1 MTGTAPVR
9 VRARVSAYALV
20 VREGRM
26 LLTRLSDAS
35 PVFAPGLWHLPGGGV
50 DPGEQPVEA
59 LVRELREET
68 GLEAAGVR
76 LLDAR
81 SYGVRR
87 DGVTWHLTALFYAV
101 EPAEGAEAAEGPE
114 GPECAEEAE
123 AGVPV
128 VAETGGS
135 TDAVAWVPLPDLP
148 DVPLSPPAADA
159 LRLLPSPTPGDGR
172 AGGARAAPRPPPSCG
187 GGSTPRGGP
196 PPPPPP

>member
-1 MTGTAPVR
+1 MSGR
-9 VRARVSAYALV
+9 VRTRVSAYALA

-68 GLEAAGVR
+68 GLEASGAE

-81 SYGVRR
+81 SYTAARGGV
-87 DGVTWHLTALFYAV
+87 DWHLTALFYAV
-101 EPAEGAEAAEGPE
+101 DLPAGA
-114 GPECAEEAE
+114 
-123 AGVPV
+123 VPAV
-128 VAETGGS
+128 SETGGS

-148 DVPLSPPAADA
+148 DVPLSPAAADA
-159 LRLLPSPTPGDGR
+159 VRLLV
-172 AGGARAAPRPPPSCG
+172 AR
-187 GGSTPRGGP
+187 
-196 PPPPPP
+196 